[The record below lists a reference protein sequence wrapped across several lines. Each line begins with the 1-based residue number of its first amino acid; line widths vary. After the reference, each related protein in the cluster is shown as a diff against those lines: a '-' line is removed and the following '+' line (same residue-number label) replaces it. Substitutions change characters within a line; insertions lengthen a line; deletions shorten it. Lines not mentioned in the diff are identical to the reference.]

1 MMEQKLLEVSGR
13 PRPNICR
20 GSIVN
25 TASAAGLGI
34 IGSLG
39 AYNASK
45 HGVVSMTRV
54 DARQFA
60 DKGIRI
66 NCICPGFV
74 DTPMFR
80 NSGLSEEHIQTAKN
94 QAPMKRFVETHE
106 IADGVLYLS
115 GTFASAVTGVS
126 HLVDGGMLLF
136 HIV

>member
-1 MMEQKLLEVSGR
+1 M
-13 PRPNICR
+13 
-20 GSIVN
+20 
-25 TASAAGLGI
+25 AGLGI
-34 IGSLG
+34 VGTLA

-60 DKGIRI
+60 DKGIRV
-66 NCICPGFV
+66 NCVCPGFV

-80 NSGLSEEHIQTAKN
+80 ESGLAEDYIDAAKN
-94 QAPMKRFVETHE
+94 QAPMKRFTESHE

-115 GTFASAVTGVS
+115 GTFASGVTGVS
-126 HLVDGGMLLF
+126 LPVDGGTLLF